1 MSSLVVRNI
10 GELLTND
17 PTIGESPM
25 GRRFNAAVVIDGG
38 VVAWI
43 GESAKAP
50 AADSVIDAGGGAVL
64 PGFVDS
70 HTHLIFAG
78 ERSAE
83 FEARMASV
91 AYDGGGIW
99 STVKATRAAS
109 SEFLRRR
116 SQRLRGEMLC
126 QGTTTIEV
134 KSGYELTVAGEQRLV
149 EIASELSDEVTFL
162 GAHTVPEE
170 YASDRDGYIELV
182 AGAMLDACSS
192 HARWADVFCE
202 GVAFSVDES
211 RYVLGAAAQKGLGLR
226 VHGNQLAHS
235 GGIALAVEMEAASVD
250 HCTHYTKDDVTL
262 LTDSDVVASLL
273 PAAEFSTRS
282 PYPNAR
288 ELLDAGVTVALAT
301 DCNPGTAF
309 VTSMPF
315 VVALAV
321 REMSMTVDEALWA
334 ATLGGARAL
343 RRSDVGYLGLGACG
357 DLMVLDAPRAA
368 HVAYRP
374 GSSLVQHV
382 VRDGVATSFEES
394 VSW

>member
-1 MSSLVVRNI
+1 MNSLLVRDI

-17 PTIGESPM
+17 PTIGEGPV

-38 VVAWI
+38 IVAWI

-50 AADSVIDAGGGAVL
+50 AADNVIEAGGAAVL

-83 FEARMASV
+83 FEARMAGV
-91 AYDGGGIW
+91 AYDGGGIAL
-99 STVKATRAAS
+99 TVKETRAAS
-109 SEFLRRR
+109 SEFLTQR
-116 SQRLRGEMLC
+116 SQRLRGEMLR

-149 EIASELSDEVTFL
+149 EIASVLSDEVTFL

-170 YASDRDGYIELV
+170 YASDRDGYVELV
-182 AGAMLDACSS
+182 AGAMLDACAP

-202 GVAFSVDES
+202 SVAFSVDEC

-226 VHGNQLAHS
+226 VHGNQLARS

-262 LTDSDVVASLL
+262 LAHGDVVASLL

-321 REMSMTVDEALWA
+321 REMNMTVDEALWA
-334 ATLGGARAL
+334 ATMGGARAL
-343 RRSDVGYLGLGACG
+343 RRSDVGYLGLGARG
-357 DLMVLDAPRAA
+357 DLVVLDAPRAA

-382 VRDGVATSFEES
+382 VRDGVARSLEES
-394 VSW
+394 VS